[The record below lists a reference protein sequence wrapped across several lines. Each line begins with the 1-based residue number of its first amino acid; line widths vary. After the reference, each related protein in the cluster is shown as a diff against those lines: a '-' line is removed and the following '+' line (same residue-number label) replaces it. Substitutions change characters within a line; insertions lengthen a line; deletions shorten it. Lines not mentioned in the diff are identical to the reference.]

1 VLRLAIDL
9 RFQGSILI
17 NLYKKEMKTQF
28 VWGQIR
34 VGLGGLKRSGFL
46 RSLIS
51 SKPVTRD
58 GHPLPWLTYAAINEI
73 SRRIGCKDRVL
84 EIGAGNS
91 SLWFAPRVEQVTS
104 VETSEDWTQYIKSE
118 AEKRRIKNLTVHVR
132 QHFDHDLIESLVER
146 STVVLID
153 GAWRDLV
160 AEIALKSES
169 AKLIIIDNTDLS
181 SPWAR
186 LPELFEKEGRTVA
199 RFRSMGPCLLH
210 EWETSLVLPSSAG
223 RMSPQ

>member
-1 VLRLAIDL
+1 M
-9 RFQGSILI
+9 
-17 NLYKKEMKTQF
+17 KKLF
-28 VWGQIR
+28 VWGQVR
-34 VGLGGLKRSGFL
+34 VGLGGLRRSGFL

-51 SKPVTRD
+51 SKPVTVD

-73 SRRIGCKDRVL
+73 SRRIGNKDRVL

-91 SLWFAPRVEQVTS
+91 SLWFAPRVEQVIS
-104 VETSEDWTQYIKSE
+104 VETSQDWTQYIINE
-118 AEKRRIKNLTVHVR
+118 AQKLKIKNLTVYVR
-132 QHFDHDLIESLVER
+132 QHFDHEFIESLIEQ

-160 AEIALKSES
+160 AEIALKSDSE
-169 AKLIIIDNTDLS
+169 KLIIIDNTDHS
-181 SPWAR
+181 SPWAW

-223 RMSPQ
+223 KKSQQ

>member
-1 VLRLAIDL
+1 M
-9 RFQGSILI
+9 
-17 NLYKKEMKTQF
+17 KKLF
-28 VWGQIR
+28 VWGQVR
-34 VGLGGLKRSGFL
+34 VGLGGLRRSGFL

-51 SKPVTRD
+51 SKPVTVD

-73 SRRIGCKDRVL
+73 SRRIGNKDRVL

-91 SLWFAPRVEQVTS
+91 SLWFAPRVEQVIS
-104 VETSEDWTQYIKSE
+104 VETSQDWTQYIINE
-118 AEKRRIKNLTVHVR
+118 AQKLKIKNLTVYVR
-132 QHFDHDLIESLVER
+132 QHFDHEFIKSLIEQ

-160 AEIALKSES
+160 AEIALKSDSE
-169 AKLIIIDNTDLS
+169 KLIIIDNTDHS
-181 SPWAR
+181 SLGAW
-186 LPELFEKEGRTVA
+186 LPELFEKEGRTVV

-223 RMSPQ
+223 KMSQQ